1 MFELG
6 KTDHWWPIAKRYP
19 SLSNHPNT
27 LKPLGY
33 AHIVNLIENFEPKTV
48 LEVGH
53 GAMSFIFKLFADKV
67 EMWGLDD
74 VVEDSS
80 VSAED
85 LENVRKWNPEVKF
98 VSGLLGSFLKE
109 LPDNYFDLVYSVS
122 VIEHIPHEVLPSV
135 FQDTYRILKPGG
147 IVSHSYDVYYRQST
161 KEVFDAYEGAGF
173 KWLKPKS
180 TMNVFWED
188 WLTKPNDEMIDE
200 LFDKIVF
207 ENPMEVAEKYMWQQD
222 RNYRNAPINFV
233 TVLNA
238 AIKPYDES
246 DKPAAKSLSLRV
258 SEDYNNYTYSR
269 KSHMN
274 AFIAEGYDRALY
286 GRDVDLE
293 YCDIKVYQNMLVH
306 SLIKN
311 DLNPGS
317 KILEIGDNTSQVLL
331 SALSQHECWSLA
343 VNSRMSEVGNS
354 NIKSVEAQIGNSEG
368 VLDGGQFDLIISNSS
383 LGQEKD
389 GNFEAFDLKMKDI
402 RRLLKTDGLA
412 VLNFIALYKDP
423 LIWTPEILRNYFE
436 RDNALNKSVV
446 MLKVL
451 IDEDL
456 FLMSEKY
463 YNENWKKST
472 SKTYRKFGKALS
484 FAVFC
489 GK

>member
-33 AHIVNLIENFEPKTV
+33 AHIVNLIETFEPKTV

-188 WLTKPNDEMIDE
+188 WLTKPNDDMIDE

-222 RNYRNAPINFV
+222 RNYRNAPINYL

-238 AIKPYDES
+238 AT
-246 DKPAAKSLSLRV
+246 KPAGEVSKKVPSKPSLKISD
-258 SEDYNNYTYSR
+258 DYNAYTYSTKR
-269 KSHMN
+269 HMKE
-274 AFIAEGYDRALY
+274 FISAGYDKEVY
-286 GRDVDLE
+286 GREIDTE
-293 YCDIKVYQNMLVH
+293 YCDIKVYQNLLVH
-306 SLIKN
+306 SFIKN
-311 DLNPGS
+311 NLESRSN
-317 KILEIGDNTSQVLL
+317 ILEIGDNISLVLL
-331 SALSQHECWSLA
+331 SSSSGHECQSIA
-343 VNSRMSEVGNS
+343 VNSQKASGGNDKVR
-354 NIKSVEAQIGNSEG
+354 ITEARIGKSEG
-368 VLDGGQFDLIISNSS
+368 VVDSGQFDFIFANSS

-389 GNFEAFDLKMKDI
+389 GNFTALNEKMNDI
-402 RRLLKTDGLA
+402 RRLLKPGGTAL
-412 VLNFIALYKDP
+412 LNFVGLYKDP
-423 LIWTPEILRNYFE
+423 LIWTPEIMRNYFE
-436 RDNALNKSVV
+436 RENALNKPVA
-446 MLKVL
+446 MFKVL

-463 YNENWKKST
+463 YNENWMKIT
-472 SKTYRKFGKALS
+472 SKSYRKFGKALS
-484 FAVFC
+484 FAVFLR
-489 GK
+489 K